1 MGYEI
6 DKVKKIRITNK
17 ETGEEVY
24 SAELG
29 DWDTSMPYTVEDQ
42 TAEQPKTTFPKNSEL
57 HFTMTLET
65 PPKPNIMFIISPG
78 RKDGKYATKV
88 AFYRPKYYNWFQ
100 RFMYK
105 LCFGIKIIQGD
116 EVRREFW

>member
-1 MGYEI
+1 MGYEFE
-6 DKVKKIRITNK
+6 KVEKIRIINK

-24 SAELG
+24 STEFG

-42 TAEQPKTTFPKNSEL
+42 TVEQPKNTFPKNSEL
-57 HFTMTLET
+57 YFSTTWEV
-65 PPKPNIMFIISPG
+65 PPKPNVMFIVSPG
-78 RKDGKYATKV
+78 RKDGKYATKF
-88 AFYRPKYYNWFQ
+88 AFYRPKYYNRFQ

-116 EVRREFW
+116 EVRREFL

>member
-6 DKVKKIRITNK
+6 DEVKKIRIVNK
-17 ETGEEVY
+17 ETGEEIY
-24 SAELG
+24 SKEIG

-42 TAEQPKTTFPKNSEL
+42 TAEQPKITSPKNSEL
-57 HFTMTLET
+57 QFSMTLVA
-65 PPKPNIMFIISPG
+65 PPKPNVMFIVSPG
-78 RKDGKYATKV
+78 NSDGKYATKFT
-88 AFYRPKYYNWFQ
+88 FYRPKYYNWFQ

-116 EVRREFW
+116 VVRRGFL

>member
-24 SAELG
+24 SAEIG

-42 TAEQPKTTFPKNSEL
+42 TVEQPKTTFPKNSEL

-78 RKDGKYATKV
+78 RKDGRYATKF
-88 AFYRPKYYNWFQ
+88 AFYRPKYYNWLQ